1 MRAVLG
7 VVGLMVGVFIGAVIS
22 EGAGGIARFI
32 LIGGGLIV
40 LVIGPL
46 SLGVIISSI
55 DPIILSGIKVG
66 IALILIFIWVLI
78 LTKVKN
84 WIFKSQVKS

>member
-1 MRAVLG
+1 MNVKIYSFIFVMWVL
-7 VVGLMVGVFIGAVIS
+7 M
-22 EGAGGIARFI
+22 
-32 LIGGGLIV
+32 LIGGGLMT

-46 SLGVIISSI
+46 SLGSLGDI

-66 IALILIFIWVLI
+66 IALILIFVWVLI

>member
-1 MRAVLG
+1 MNVKIYS
-7 VVGLMVGVFIGAVIS
+7 FI
-22 EGAGGIARFI
+22 FTMWI
-32 LIGGGLIV
+32 LILVGGGLIT
-40 LVIGPL
+40 LIIGPF
-46 SLGVIISSI
+46 SLGSIEGI

-66 IALILIFIWVLI
+66 IALVLIFIWVFV

>member
-1 MRAVLG
+1 MNVKIYSFIF
-7 VVGLMVGVFIGAVIS
+7 VMWILM
-22 EGAGGIARFI
+22 

-46 SLGVIISSI
+46 SLGTIEYI

-66 IALILIFIWVLI
+66 IALILIFVWVFI

>member
-1 MRAVLG
+1 MDVKIYSFIF
-7 VVGLMVGVFIGAVIS
+7 VMWILM
-22 EGAGGIARFI
+22 

-46 SLGVIISSI
+46 SLGAIKSI

-66 IALILIFIWVLI
+66 IALILIFIWILI

-84 WIFKSQVKS
+84 WIFKSQIKS

>member
-1 MRAVLG
+1 MNTKIYSFIFVMWVL
-7 VVGLMVGVFIGAVIS
+7 M
-22 EGAGGIARFI
+22 
-32 LIGGGLIV
+32 LIGGGLMT
-40 LVIGPL
+40 LVIGPF
-46 SLGVIISSI
+46 SLGSISDV

-66 IALILIFIWVLI
+66 IALILVFIWVFV

>member
-1 MRAVLG
+1 MNVKIYSFIFVMWVL
-7 VVGLMVGVFIGAVIS
+7 M
-22 EGAGGIARFI
+22 
-32 LIGGGLIV
+32 LIGGGLMT
-40 LVIGPL
+40 LVIGPF
-46 SLGVIISSI
+46 SLGSISDV

-66 IALILIFIWVLI
+66 IALILVFIWVFV

>member
-1 MRAVLG
+1 MNVKIYSFIF
-7 VVGLMVGVFIGAVIS
+7 VMWILM
-22 EGAGGIARFI
+22 

-46 SLGVIISSI
+46 SLGTIEYI

-84 WIFKSQVKS
+84 WIFKSQVRS

>member
-1 MRAVLG
+1 M
-7 VVGLMVGVFIGAVIS
+7 
-22 EGAGGIARFI
+22 

-46 SLGVIISSI
+46 SLGTIKSI

>member
-1 MRAVLG
+1 M
-7 VVGLMVGVFIGAVIS
+7 
-22 EGAGGIARFI
+22 

-46 SLGVIISSI
+46 SLGIIEYI